1 MAYEIH
7 NADCFEWM
15 AQQPSDSV
23 HAVITDPPYG
33 VKEYT
38 RKELDKLKAGRGG
51 VWRIPPSIGGSQRAP
66 LPRFTVLSDEE
77 VRDLYVFFFNWA
89 RLVQHVLAPGGHVFI
104 AANPLLS
111 DVVFNALREAGLEK
125 RGEIVR
131 CVRTLRGGDR
141 PKGAEDEFPDVC
153 AMPRSCY
160 EPWGLFRRP
169 FEGTLADNLRRW
181 GTGGLRRASDETPF
195 CDVIES
201 VRTPQ
206 RERDIAPHPSLKPQ
220 QFMRQLVWAALP
232 LGKGVILDPFVGGG
246 ATLAAAEALGYD
258 SIGVEI
264 NPEYAEMAR
273 QAVPRLAMLKVEW
286 VQPRENLVLESPRDS
301 ERYVQPCAHS
311 FPPSGKA
318 C

>member
-1 MAYEIH
+1 MAFIIH
-7 NADCFEWM
+7 HADCFEWL
-15 AQQPSDSV
+15 AEQPSDSI

-33 VKEYT
+33 IKEYT

-51 VWRIPPSIGGSQRAP
+51 VWRIPPSIGGSKRAP
-66 LPRFTVLSDEE
+66 LPRFTVLSEE
-77 VRDLYVFFFNWA
+77 DVRALSVFFFSWA
-89 RLVQHVLAPGGHVFI
+89 LLIKRVLVPGGHVFI

-125 RGEIVR
+125 RGEVIR
-131 CVRTLRGGDR
+131 LVRTLRGGDR

-169 FEGTLADNLRRW
+169 FDGTLADNLRRW
-181 GTGGLRRASDETPF
+181 GTGALRRASDEAPF

-206 RERDIAPHPSLKPQ
+206 LEREIAPHPSLKPQ
-220 QFMRQLVWAALP
+220 QFMRQLAWAALP
-232 LGKGVILDPFVGGG
+232 LGKGVILDPFAGGG
-246 ATLAAAEALGYD
+246 STLAAAAALGYD

-264 NPEYAEMAR
+264 SAEYVAVAQ
-273 QAVPRLAMLKVEW
+273 QAVSRLSSLTVEW
-286 VQPRENLVLESPRDS
+286 TQPREDMESNTSPAKVIS
-301 ERYVQPCAHS
+301 VGYQPML
-311 FPPSGKA
+311 PLD
-318 C
+318 